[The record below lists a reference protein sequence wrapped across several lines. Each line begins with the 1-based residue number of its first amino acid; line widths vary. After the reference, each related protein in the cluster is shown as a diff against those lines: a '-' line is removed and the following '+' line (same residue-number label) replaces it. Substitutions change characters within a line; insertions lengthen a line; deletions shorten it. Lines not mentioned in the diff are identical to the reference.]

1 VIIVVEAT
9 YDEAD
14 NSVDITYDPPMSS
27 WVLRNACLN
36 DVILEIDR
44 TLAPFV
50 NTPFTIEDSRAP
62 GTITPRLIE
71 SEVARALRACKYRG
85 ILIASDVEPA
95 HRSCDT

>member
-1 VIIVVEAT
+1 VIIVVEAK
-9 YDEAD
+9 YSANEHAI
-14 NSVDITYDPPMSS
+14 DIEYDPPMSS

-36 DVILEIDR
+36 DVIQEIDR

-50 NTPFTIEDSRAP
+50 NMPFTLEDSRAS
-62 GTITPRLIE
+62 GTITPRFIE
-71 SEVARALRACKYRG
+71 SEVARTLRACKYRG